1 VSLCCC
7 HLHIPTAG
15 DARRSIG
22 AGPRPA
28 ALMDEHGRFELP
40 GSVQLYSLLC
50 CHSRQGRDDEWW
62 SHAFLIQNVVL
73 RRPHY
78 SQSHLPKRVVLAVMH
93 APVECGASARGSA
106 GKKPAH
112 RPDGQAE
119 RGGGGRR
126 SVRTDTERRRALAA
140 CRGRSRGG
148 RSGRYLYLTER
159 APRPVAIGAPACV
172 AARPAPG
179 ATPKLTSRARP
190 RIPDVH
196 FVSRHEGKLDR
207 ARTENH
213 HHTGGSNQRREKGS
227 SYGAQS
233 QSAST

>member
-1 VSLCCC
+1 LNCPVRYNSTRCY
-7 HLHIPTAG
+7 
-15 DARRSIG
+15 
-22 AGPRPA
+22 A
-28 ALMDEHGRFELP
+28 AT
-40 GSVQLYSLLC
+40 
-50 CHSRQGRDDEWW
+50 QGRDETT
-62 SHAFLIQNVVL
+62 SGGLTLSLSKMSCSAVPTTPSPSYRNA
-73 RRPHY
+73 
-78 SQSHLPKRVVLAVMH
+78 VVLAVMH

-126 SVRTDTERRRALAA
+126 SVRTDTERRRALVA

-213 HHTGGSNQRREKGS
+213 RHTGGSNQRREKGS